1 MMTTDIPENNASFD
15 SHRIEEKNK
24 EMVLGISD
32 RGWHPKQL
40 TDKCSPDYHMHF
52 GGETLDLES
61 LMDFMASIHKALP
74 DLHFVINDVIAEGD
88 KVVTRWTASGTH
100 LADFQGVP
108 PTHKPVTFTGITITR
123 IEDGLIA
130 EDWEEVDQLN
140 FAQQFGAFSS
150 DML

>member
-1 MMTTDIPENNASFD
+1 MTTDMPENDPSFD
-15 SHRIEEKNK
+15 PRSVEEKNK
-24 EMVLGISD
+24 ELVLGISD
-32 RGWHPKQL
+32 QGWHPKQL
-40 TDKCSPDYHMHF
+40 TDKCSPDYKIHF
-52 GGETLDLES
+52 GNDILDLES
-61 LMDFMASIHKALP
+61 LMDFMTSIHKALP
-74 DLHFVINDVIAEGD
+74 DLQFIVNDVIAEGD

-123 IEDGLIA
+123 LEDGMIA

-140 FAQQFGAFSS
+140 FAQQFGNFSF